1 MSSTFLDAP
10 NRTFDESLRRPS
22 LSLDPREEMERR
34 IPKYLQPFM
43 TWLTAKPS
51 SRPCRTRTPAY
62 HVATAFILLAS
73 GIVLS
78 IAVLGLAESIA
89 CAALLPLAL
98 ILTTSGMGKLQAV
111 VYHHC
116 AHGTVFRNRNVNAQ
130 VGRAIGILLLVKQFD
145 AYQTEHMLHH
155 NPKKLLTDDDEFA
168 QFVFNLCGL
177 RLGLPK
183 SLVWRQVILSFI
195 SPFFHLRF
203 LLARISSNLLSRSI
217 AHNAVALIYWIVLLW
232 AVTVTDQWLVFL
244 VAWLFPLIVL
254 FQLATALRVFCEHR
268 FPEADIIA
276 VRDKRFV
283 GHATTG
289 VFAGVAPPAATRNA
303 FNGLLEWTVWWM
315 RMLTLHLFER
325 VFVLVGDAPAHDFHH
340 RHPASRKWANYI
352 YAREA
357 DRQAGCPGYPVN
369 YIESWG
375 LFRTIDEN
383 FGLMSAATMPRS
395 D

>member
-1 MSSTFLDAP
+1 MSSIFFDAP
-10 NRTFDESLRRPS
+10 STLDEPLRNPS
-22 LSLDPREEMERR
+22 FSLDPREEMDRR
-34 IPKYLQPFM
+34 LPQHLQPFM

-51 SRPCRTRTPAY
+51 SSDCRSRTPIY
-62 HVATAFILLAS
+62 HVVTAFFLLAL
-73 GIVLS
+73 GTAMS
-78 IAVLGLAESIA
+78 IAVLCVAEGIA
-89 CAALLPLAL
+89 CAALLPIAL

-116 AHGTVFRNRNVNAQ
+116 AHGTVFRNRALNSH
-130 VGRAIGILLLVKQFD
+130 VGRAIGILLLVKHFD
-145 AYQTEHMLHH
+145 AYQREHMLHH

-183 SLVWRQVILSFI
+183 NVIWRHVLLSFL

-203 LLARISSNLLSRSI
+203 LLARISSNLLSRSVGHNI
-217 AHNAVALIYWIVLLW
+217 AALTYWSVLLW
-232 AVTVTDQWLVFL
+232 AVSMTDLWSVFL
-244 VAWLFPLIVL
+244 IAWLLPLVVL

-268 FPEADIIA
+268 FPEAEIIA
-276 VRDKRFV
+276 LRDKRFV

-289 VFAGVAPPAATRNA
+289 VFAGAAPPAATRDTWS
-303 FNGLLEWTVWWM
+303 GLWEWTIWWM

-352 YAREA
+352 YAREE

-383 FGLMSAATMPRS
+383 FVLMSRAAMRPA